1 MANNREDRPP
11 PQDGLDKERTEAG
24 RIRMPELSLLEE
36 QMRVLAQK
44 GKFKIDLAKTQIKSL
59 ELRVRPTERLENLEQ
74 TWLWLLCKMW
84 TTVKGEEKRSAT
96 SLSIKTARS
105 YLLSQDHRD
114 MV

>member
-1 MANNREDRPP
+1 MANNRGDRPP
-11 PQDGLDKERTEAG
+11 PQDGQGKERTEAG
-24 RIRMPELSLLEE
+24 RIRMLELSLLEE